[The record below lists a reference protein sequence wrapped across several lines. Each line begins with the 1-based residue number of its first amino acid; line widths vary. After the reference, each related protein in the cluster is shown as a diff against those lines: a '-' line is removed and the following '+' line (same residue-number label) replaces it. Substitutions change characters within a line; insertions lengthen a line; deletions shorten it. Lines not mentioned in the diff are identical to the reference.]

1 MKVILV
7 KRRPKPAASVPRA
20 GLPGR
25 HKARTEAFG
34 QPLDFTVEPHR
45 ATTDVIAGAY
55 PFLAEAGLGSEGV
68 FIGTDTWSQAPF
80 VFDPWVLYQKG
91 IISNPNVAVIGIIGR
106 GKSLLAKTLAARS
119 TVFGRKV
126 YVPLDPNGEWRAV
139 AEAVGGSVIRL
150 GDGNILNPLD
160 EGPRRPG
167 TSNAQHV
174 AEVRER
180 RMDLLEALA
189 AAAAAR
195 ELEPEEHTALAAA
208 LDAVGSRAAT
218 PTLGDVVDAIFSP
231 SAPVHGSSTEELARD
246 GRGLGHALARFING
260 DLAGLFNGP
269 STVTLDA
276 AAPMVVIDGSGI
288 VGDDL
293 KLALVSACA
302 STWMEAAL
310 NDPSAGQRWVI
321 YEEAWRIMMVG
332 SLLGRMNS
340 QFKRAR
346 HLGLAN
352 MIIFHGLGDL
362 DMVGDAGSAERA
374 RALRLIGD
382 CSTKVL
388 YAQEPGDGA
397 SEVARRLG
405 LNDAER
411 DQLPGLTIGEAL
423 WKVKDRGFLVAHKV
437 TTGELARFGTDK
449 RMGGR
454 SR

>member
-1 MKVILV
+1 MKIIHVTKAPTTIG
-7 KRRPKPAASVPRA
+7 RG
-20 GLPGR
+20 GLPGPQ
-25 HKARTEAFG
+25 KARTEILG
-34 QPLDFTVEPHR
+34 NPLDFTVEAHH

-55 PFLAEAGLGSEGV
+55 PFLAEAGLGSEGI

-80 VFDPWVLYQKG
+80 VYDPWVLYQKG
-91 IISNPNVAVIGIIGR
+91 IISNPNLAVIGIIGR
-106 GKSLLAKTLAARS
+106 GKSLLAKTLASRS
-119 TVFGRKV
+119 TVFGRKI

-139 AEAVGGSVIRL
+139 AEAVGGTVIRL
-150 GDGNILNPLD
+150 GEGNILNPLD
-160 EGPRRPG
+160 EGPRRAS
-167 TSNAQHV
+167 TSDQQHA

-180 RMDLLEALA
+180 RVELLEALA
-189 AAAAAR
+189 AAAAGRDLA
-195 ELEPEEHTALAAA
+195 PEEHTALAAA
-208 LDAVGSRAAT
+208 LDTVVADTPT
-218 PTLGDVVDAIFSP
+218 PTLGDVVDAVFHP
-231 SAPVHGSSTEELARD
+231 RRSAQGSDTSQLTAD
-246 GRGLGHALARFING
+246 GRALGHALARFING

-269 STVTLDA
+269 STVTLDTSS
-276 AAPMVVIDGSGI
+276 PMVVIDGSGI
-288 VGDDL
+288 LGDDL

-310 NDPSAGQRWVI
+310 NDPAAGQRWVI
-321 YEEAWRIMMVG
+321 YEESWRIMMVA
-332 SLLGRMNS
+332 SLLGRMTS

-362 DMVGDAGSAERA
+362 DMVGDAGSAARA

-411 DQLPGLTIGEAL
+411 DQLPGLAIGQAL
-423 WKVKDRGFLVAHKV
+423 WKVKERGFLVAHKV
-437 TTGELARFGTDK
+437 TPNELSHFGTDK